1 MYTTT
6 PPSYSKEEELWT
18 FFISTCNLLYTAPDS
33 SPFDSLRYTPA
44 CCWGYISPSA
54 FFFLDTN
61 GDHQSFFYSRS
72 DRDTSISICGRTEK
86 ENGREELEL
95 QPRSRPFDPSP
106 LCLYT
111 TPDGLPHHHHPGKRR
126 RRRRTNV
133 SANAHNRHY
142 MACLH
147 LCIETSARRPARP
160 SPTLPR
166 FQSAIWLS
174 MMRWLEREM
183 IACEAIRETGTNGL
197 VYTLVV

>member
-1 MYTTT
+1 MYDYAAILFKRRRT
-6 PPSYSKEEELWT
+6 LN
-18 FFISTCNLLYTAPDS
+18 FFYFYVQLTIHSPGFFTIRFSPLHTRLLLGLYFP
-33 SPFDSLRYTPA
+33 LR
-44 CCWGYISPSA
+44 
-54 FFFLDTN
+54 FFF
-61 GDHQSFFYSRS
+61 SFWTQMAT
-72 DRDTSISICGRTEK
+72 TSLSSIHGRTETHQSAFVGEQKK

-126 RRRRTNV
+126 RRRRRTNV

-147 LCIETSARRPARP
+147 LSIETSARRPARP

-166 FQSAIWLS
+166 FQSAI
-174 MMRWLEREM
+174 
-183 IACEAIRETGTNGL
+183 
-197 VYTLVV
+197 